1 MLFEAVRLALHVE
14 SSQVGVVCIQQSEGI
29 KVRAKMPLLDA
40 DKAGQSCSDK
50 VFMCIMMNTLLS
62 KEQELQD
69 SEMLSEHALAVQH
82 AYRTLQETEL
92 AAKT

>member
-1 MLFEAVRLALHVE
+1 MR
-14 SSQVGVVCIQQSEGI
+14 
-29 KVRAKMPLLDA
+29 LLDA
-40 DKAGQSCSDK
+40 DKASQSCSDESTDK
-50 VFMCIMMNTLLS
+50 VFVYIAMNTLLS

-92 AAKT
+92 ADKT